1 MASYITNVI
10 PRTLALTV
18 FLYIVAKPR
27 YRLYL
32 ISRFLNMFG
41 FGSLELTSSANTVQL
56 SLKAGNK
63 KVQFADQEN
72 ITLRQLVDSVV
83 PPVRLNPLLSSG
95 HLQTLYVSLGKGPSA
110 KIHYKRR
117 LFVSDNT
124 TYPGSFTT
132 DWVVPA
138 PSTPEPRD
146 TSLPPRTHNFAEE
159 EFTTFTTSEPTKPL
173 LIVLHGL
180 SGGSHEQYVR
190 HAIQPLTA
198 TGGFDAVV
206 INSRGCCYSK
216 LTSSKL
222 FNARSTWDLR
232 QFVKWIRSTWPER
245 RLFAIGFSL
254 GANILCNYLGEE
266 GADCELE
273 AGILVG
279 NPWNLDVSNA
289 ILCNS
294 FIGLHVYQR
303 GLAAGLKKLFERHVD
318 VIKQNPDIDVELVRS
333 AKYLYQWD

>member
-1 MASYITNVI
+1 
-10 PRTLALTV
+10 
-18 FLYIVAKPR
+18 
-27 YRLYL
+27 
-32 ISRFLNMFG
+32 MFG
-41 FGSLELTSSANTVQL
+41 FGTVEYTSSKNTVQL
-56 SLKAGNK
+56 SLKKPGDN
-63 KVQFADQEN
+63 DT
-72 ITLRQLVDSVV
+72 ITLREVVESVV

-124 TYPGSFTT
+124 SHPGQFTT
-132 DWVVPA
+132 DWVIPA
-138 PSTPEPRD
+138 PKEPPARD
-146 TSLPPRTHNFAEE
+146 PTLPPRTHDFTEE
-159 EFTTFTTSEPTKPL
+159 EFTGFTTGDDNSKPL
-173 LIVLHGL
+173 LIALHGL

-190 HAIQPLTA
+190 HCIAPLTSA
-198 TGGFDAVV
+198 EGGFDAVV
-206 INSRGCCYSK
+206 INSRGCCFSK
-216 LTSSKL
+216 ITTSKL

-232 QFVKWIRSTWPER
+232 QLVKWIRLTWPER

-294 FIGLHVYQR
+294 FIGLHIYQR
-303 GLAAGLKKLFERHVD
+303 GLASGLKKLFERNLEVLS
-318 VIKQNPDIDVELVRS
+318 QNPDIDVQEVRN
-333 AKYLYQWD
+333 AKYLYEWDRYVYLDFQ